1 MAFHPAA
8 RALSGA
14 GRLLLR
20 PAAARTLAA
29 AAAPPRAPAGGVAA
43 RLATTLS
50 GRQPGGPGFPA
61 AARAALSR
69 PYAAAA
75 GSSPPPPPPPPASAG
90 VNVAPHPGLRPP
102 RPASEDP
109 SPVYSEEELDITP
122 ANRPVKT
129 LSDRVA
135 YTIVHTARATF
146 DWYTVS
152 RGLFG
157 QRQLDSSR

>member
-1 MAFHPAA
+1 MAAA
-8 RALSGA
+8 ATRALSGA

-20 PAAARTLAA
+20 PAAAARTLA
-29 AAAPPRAPAGGVAA
+29 AAAPPRAPGGVASG
-43 RLATTLS
+43 RLATLNLP
-50 GRQPGGPGFPA
+50 RCQPGGRGFPA
-61 AARAALSR
+61 VARAALSR

-75 GSSPPPPPPPPASAG
+75 GSSPPPPPPPAASAG

-102 RPASEDP
+102 KPASEDP
-109 SPVYSEEELDITP
+109 NPVYSEEELDITP

-146 DWYTVS
+146 DWYT
-152 RGLFG
+152 G
-157 QRQLDSSR
+157 